1 MVDYGIGGFYAER
14 AREVNG
20 PGYDDLKFGSETV
33 ADPSQDGFG
42 VGRKDEGVK
51 GGVFLNCNIASLT
64 RRFSKYSTRSSS
76 IGFSKKA
83 MTGITAS
90 SGKSEDWVSAESLIA
105 NLD

>member
-20 PGYDDLKFGSETV
+20 PGYYDLKFGSETV

-42 VGRKDEGVK
+42 VDRKDEGVK

-64 RRFSKYSTRSSS
+64 QRFTLEPITHKTLVSKSVIENRRDSGCLKSSQS
-76 IGFSKKA
+76 CLLGCR
-83 MTGITAS
+83 
-90 SGKSEDWVSAESLIA
+90 
-105 NLD
+105 

>member
-1 MVDYGIGGFYAER
+1 MVDDGIGGFYVER

-42 VGRKDEGVK
+42 VGRQDEGVK

-64 RRFSKYSTRSSS
+64 QNVFKTFDPFGRAKPRF
-76 IGFSKKA
+76 
-83 MTGITAS
+83 
-90 SGKSEDWVSAESLIA
+90 
-105 NLD
+105 

>member
-20 PGYDDLKFGSETV
+20 PGYYDLKFGSEAV

-42 VGRKDEGVK
+42 ADRKDEGVK

-64 RRFSKYSTRSSS
+64 QNVQNVWLSR
-76 IGFSKKA
+76 
-83 MTGITAS
+83 AS
-90 SGKSEDWVSAESLIA
+90 SADKPTGKRQQVASNMRATCRRKMNTNI
-105 NLD
+105 

>member
-20 PGYDDLKFGSETV
+20 PGYYDLKFGSETV

-51 GGVFLNCNIASLT
+51 GDVFLNCNIAILNPNFT
-64 RRFSKYSTRSSS
+64 IK
-76 IGFSKKA
+76 G
-83 MTGITAS
+83 
-90 SGKSEDWVSAESLIA
+90 L
-105 NLD
+105 